1 LDPLLVPHSA
11 PRPPDPSSPY
21 SACAHPEEATLED
34 SASDSSA
41 DDDSDVPLAEV
52 RAHQETTDTGN
63 PDQVY
68 IANETGGLTSTAC
81 AEEVLVES
89 VNGELV
95 DITPLQTTS
104 AQRSQRSRHQNT
116 LYSGDWWIDHGAE
129 LEVEGCCFARQ
140 YESPLS

>member
-1 LDPLLVPHSA
+1 MCRAGQFDLSYESLTCHEARRILRELPVTEPDLYAEISQPRSRNHTVPVLT
-11 PRPPDPSSPY
+11 PK
-21 SACAHPEEATLED
+21 EATLED

-95 DITPLQTTS
+95 DITPLQ
-104 AQRSQRSRHQNT
+104 HQEF
-116 LYSGDWWIDHGAE
+116 L
-129 LEVEGCCFARQ
+129 
-140 YESPLS
+140 